1 MEKKQI
7 AHDIAIAFL
16 PIAYQQHI
24 AAGKAPE
31 NFDALGEY
39 KRMRNAVEEDPQI

>member
-1 MEKKQI
+1 MDKKQI

-24 AAGKAPE
+24 SSGKTPE
-31 NFDALGEY
+31 SFDALGEY

>member
-1 MEKKQI
+1 MDKKQI
-7 AHDIAIAFL
+7 AHDITIAFL